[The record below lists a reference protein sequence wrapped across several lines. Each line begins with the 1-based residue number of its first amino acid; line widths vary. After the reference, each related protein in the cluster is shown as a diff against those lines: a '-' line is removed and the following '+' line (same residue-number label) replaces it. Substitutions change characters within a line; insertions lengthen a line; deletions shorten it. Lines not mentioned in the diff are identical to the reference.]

1 MEKTNITTEELKT
14 LLVANNFDAAAT
26 AEAISKIMPLDV
38 ADIEKAIGDN
48 LAWFTCD
55 LDEGEPIEL
64 DENEL
69 NVIAEDINALF
80 TYDVFFD
87 HEMHI
92 NNKGFKLAKEDAID
106 YVDTLAP
113 YQYEGYE
120 GGMAMVI
127 CNQTEEIVY
136 KVDLPEKEVEPWA
149 TAKRAEKV

>member
-26 AEAISKIMPLDV
+26 AEAISKVMPLEV
-38 ADIEKAIGDN
+38 ADIKKIIEFVLYMNDN
-48 LAWFTCD
+48 
-55 LDEGEPIEL
+55 EL
-64 DENEL
+64 GENEY
-69 NVIAEDINALF
+69 NDIAEEINALF
-80 TYDVFFD
+80 TYDVYFD
-87 HEMHI
+87 CEMHI
-92 NNKGFKLAKEDAID
+92 NNKGFKCSKDEAIS

-136 KVDLPEKEVEPWA
+136 KVDLPDKNI
-149 TAKRAEKV
+149 

>member
-14 LLVANNFDAAAT
+14 LLVENNFDAAAT
-26 AEAISKIMPLDV
+26 AEAISKIMPLEA

-55 LDEGEPIEL
+55 LDEGDPIEL
-64 DENEL
+64 DEDEL
-69 NVIAEDINALF
+69 NEIAKDINALF

-87 HEMHI
+87 REMHI
-92 NNKGFKLAKEDAID
+92 NNKGFKCSIDEAIE

-113 YQYEGYE
+113 FQYEGYE

-127 CNQTEEIVY
+127 CNETEEVVY
-136 KVDLPEKEVEPWA
+136 KVDLPE
-149 TAKRAEKV
+149 RALKLKDIEYIRKY